1 MEYRYDILKEEMDSK
16 LKYFEDKSRKLS
28 EEKKKIS
35 KNQISEI
42 QANFQEDI
50 KDLTKLNA
58 QQEVEQLHHK
68 EELLQKIDELKEQN
82 SQEKEEYFKQQKKN

>member
-1 MEYRYDILKEEMDSK
+1 MENFVKFLKNLIEVLDDKSTEKSPKKELEYRYDILKEEMDSK

-42 QANFQEDI
+42 QDNFQEDI
-50 KDLTKLNA
+50 KDLKKLNA
-58 QQEVEQLHHK
+58 QQ
-68 EELLQKIDELKEQN
+68 
-82 SQEKEEYFKQQKKN
+82 